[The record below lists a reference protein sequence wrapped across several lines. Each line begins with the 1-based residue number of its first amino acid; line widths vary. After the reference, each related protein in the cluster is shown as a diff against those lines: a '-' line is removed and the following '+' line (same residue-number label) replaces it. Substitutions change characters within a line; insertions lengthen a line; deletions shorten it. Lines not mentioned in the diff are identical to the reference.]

1 VKALEKTG
9 READGQPHTLGTRTV
24 TLDYVLGE
32 GGGGRAGFRHVPH
45 VPRHR
50 APTKWGAPQMKGPM
64 QRQTPTRSPPDIRA
78 SMRWVRAPLSGGHL
92 DLGPLE
98 WDPIR

>member
-1 VKALEKTG
+1 MVN
-9 READGQPHTLGTRTV
+9 HTLGTRTV

-50 APTKWGAPQMKGPM
+50 APTKWGAPKNEGPHAKADSNKKSSRHKGFN
-64 QRQTPTRSPPDIRA
+64 A
-78 SMRWVRAPLSGGHL
+78 LGA
-92 DLGPLE
+92 GPLE
-98 WDPIR
+98 RGPP